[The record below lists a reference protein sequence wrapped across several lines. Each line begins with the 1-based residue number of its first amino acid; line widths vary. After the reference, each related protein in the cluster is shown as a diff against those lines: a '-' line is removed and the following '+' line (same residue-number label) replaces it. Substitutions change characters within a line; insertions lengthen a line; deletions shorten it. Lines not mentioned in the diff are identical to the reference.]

1 MFVCVFHTYSR
12 KEDTVDHC
20 SKRAERNE
28 HIPGRDVDVIDGIS
42 GATDA
47 RETDA
52 DGEEGDG
59 DDHLSAVGDA
69 HCGDGRDHETCRRPH
84 KSAER

>member
-1 MFVCVFHTYSR
+1 MY
-12 KEDTVDHC
+12 TVDNC

-28 HIPGRDVDVIDGIS
+28 HIPGRDVDVIDGIT

-52 DGEEGDG
+52 NREEGYG
-59 DDHLSAVGDA
+59 DPHLSAVGDA
-69 HCGDGRDHETCRRPH
+69 NCGDGWDHETCRRPH